1 MRMRFRDCRMSR
13 TKRREGRVHR
23 RRSRSKVRR
32 FFYFHCWSPLNEALS
47 VQERER
53 ELKET
58 RGNDD
63 GLSADFLYIIISFA
77 PSGRGQPHSAFARR
91 TSPGFHVDFLALSAL
106 EEDYKPPVP
115 LDSPCSAS
123 SRSGS
128 VGVENFWNTYSTV
141 FYAVVHMERINLYRE
156 TIARSP
162 QLWVQTHTHP
172 VHPARPTFWRTT
184 HRMPPANPSCS
195 SYSPRPLPS
204 LAIHSTTLP
213 T

>member
-1 MRMRFRDCRMSR
+1 M
-13 TKRREGRVHR
+13 
-23 RRSRSKVRR
+23 
-32 FFYFHCWSPLNEALS
+32 
-47 VQERER
+47 QERER

-63 GLSADFLYIIISFA
+63 ELSADFLYIIISFA
-77 PSGRGQPHSAFARR
+77 PSGRGHPTALLRVEHHQV
-91 TSPGFHVDFLALSAL
+91 HVDFLAISAL
-106 EEDYKPPVP
+106 EEDYKPTV
-115 LDSPCSAS
+115 LLGRPCSAS

-141 FYAVVHMERINLYRE
+141 SYAVVHMERINLYRE